1 MQFISLS
8 NKTSLSQLNKMVGRY
23 NAQSILS
30 ANDLTWGPNVGK
42 EFQQKCNEVILNS
55 DYVDS
60 QRKITILNK
69 FVSDD
74 DLFEKAALA
83 SESEWKILSNLGT
96 FQEMLKIPETIKLP
110 DSADVLGSGVPVK
123 KTIYDKAMAQME
135 LNHSIDPAIFND
147 YSSIKHSNFITTSS
161 ADSTN
166 PFQFYK
172 LPWGKITL
180 YSSLSGETMEF
191 PVYPDDPTDSR
202 SATYSTMP
210 DLLYQY
216 EPWQLY
222 ESSGPRTNTYKF
234 SNIHR
239 DMWTGDHS
247 DGMANDLIRF
257 CQANCYPKYNGSNVS
272 TSICTLYVEGSQ
284 LIRGIITEVS
294 VEWTGPILNDG
305 WYAAFN
311 ISLTITEVSDEALNH
326 DVIRAKPLIG

>member
-8 NKTSLSQLNKMVGRY
+8 NKTSLSQFNKMVGRY

-42 EFQQKCNEVILNS
+42 EFQQKCNFVVSNS

-83 SESEWKILSNLGT
+83 SDSEWKILSNLGT
-96 FQEMLKIPETIKLP
+96 FQDMLQIPETIKLP

-123 KTIYDKAMAQME
+123 KTIYDKAMTQME

-257 CQANCYPKYNGSNVS
+257 CQANCYPKYNGSNVR

-294 VEWTGPILNDG
+294 IEWTGPILNDG

>member
-8 NKTSLSQLNKMVGRY
+8 AETLLSHINKMVGRY

-30 ANDLTWGPNVGK
+30 ANDLTWMPNVGK
-42 EFQQKCNEVILNS
+42 EFQKRCNAVISNS

-60 QRKITILNK
+60 QRKITILNR

-74 DLFEKAALA
+74 DVFEKAALA
-83 SESEWKILSNLGT
+83 SEYEWKILSNLGT
-96 FQEMLKIPETIKLP
+96 FQDMLKIPETIKLP

-123 KTIYDKAMAQME
+123 KTIYDKAMSQME
-135 LNHSIDPAIFND
+135 RNHSIDPAIFND

-180 YSSLSGETMEF
+180 YSSLSGETVEF

-257 CQANCYPKYNGSNVS
+257 CQANCYPKYNGSNVN

-294 VEWTGPILNDG
+294 VEWTGPILNDS
-305 WYAAFN
+305 WYAEFN
-311 ISLTITEVSDEALNH
+311 ISLTITEISDEVLNH
-326 DVIRAKPLIG
+326 DVIRSKPLIG